1 MKIGSSPIIK
11 QKQDRIQS
19 IVPGEFPQVEKDLEA
34 FPYPTLDLLDRYGV
48 KVAVLDHG
56 ESLADSPAL
65 RHLTDSEYASER
77 QEAVRITLKA
87 IRESPPRDLMTFA
100 KKTTREF
107 RKAGLDF
114 HFGLA
119 SRALTPEQIALRQ
132 GISEENLS
140 HWLEAF
146 HHLND
151 MMPEG
156 LYILPHIYDQ
166 GKPIPEN
173 RIRSARE
180 TTAEYVSGALGLN
193 RPEDRLVLLHKDY
206 VGAPAKELG
215 NYRLSLHEMGHA
227 LDHVLDRMTGVP
239 GFGTLH
245 RQTVDALY
253 QADLKRAEKAPLE
266 EVFTT
271 ERASENVR
279 EYFAEAVEAY
289 LTFEND
295 NGHDHFREANSRT
308 GLRQRN
314 PQLHDYVAKV
324 FHTNFPEGSEPGIP
338 ARPLLPEIVPD
349 PDAAVILL

>member
-1 MKIGSSPIIK
+1 VKIGSSPIIK
-11 QKQDRIQS
+11 QKQNRIQS
-19 IVPGEFPQVEKDLEA
+19 LVPGEFPQVEKDLEA
-34 FPYPTLDLLDRYGV
+34 FPSPTLDLLDRYGV

-65 RHLTDSEYASER
+65 RHLTDSEYGSER
-77 QEAVRITLKA
+77 QKAVDIARGALAKT
-87 IRESPPRDLMTFA
+87 PPRDLMTFA

-114 HFGLA
+114 HFGLT
-119 SRALTPEQIALRQ
+119 SRSLTPEQIALRQ
-132 GISEENLS
+132 GISEENLN

-146 HHLND
+146 HHLNEK
-151 MMPEG
+151 MPEG
-156 LYILPHIYDQ
+156 LYILPHVYDQ

-173 RIRSARE
+173 RLRSARE
-180 TTAEYVSGALGLN
+180 TTAEYVGGALGLN
-193 RPEDRLVLLHKDY
+193 RAEDRLVLLHKDY

-245 RQTVDALY
+245 RQTVDAFY
-253 QADLKRAEKAPLE
+253 EADLDRAERAPTE

-271 ERASENVR
+271 QRASENVR

-295 NGHDHFREANSRT
+295 NGHDHFRKANSRT
-308 GLRQRN
+308 GLRKRN
-314 PQLHDYVAKV
+314 EQLHDYVAKI
-324 FHTNFPEGSEPGIP
+324 FDTNFPEGAEPGIP
-338 ARPLLPEIVPD
+338 ARPLLPAFVPD